1 MKIAAMTFRL
11 YAPWVHT
18 LKEKRMI
25 VQSLIARLQNHFHIS
40 VSEISE
46 QDVHQFIQIG
56 AAAIIPYNA
65 MADRLMHEVSIFIE
79 QNTDA
84 ELIDSVLEM
93 R

>member
-40 VSEISE
+40 VSEIAE

-65 MADRLMHEVSIFIE
+65 MADRLMHEVLIFIE

>member
-11 YAPWVHT
+11 YVPWAHS

-25 VQSLIARLQNHFHIS
+25 VQSLIARLQNHFHVS
-40 VSEISE
+40 VSEIAE

-56 AAAIIPYNA
+56 AAAVIPHNA
-65 MADRLMHEVSIFIE
+65 MADRLMHEITLFIE

-84 ELIDSVLEM
+84 ELIDSALEM